1 MAGGDGKLGF
11 ISCMALVTGAC
22 IGSAIFSLSGLTI
35 FFAGASAILSWI
47 IAAVVFSLYGMLVA
61 ELAVRYPD
69 SGGIFIFP
77 KRAFSGRSGAFAGF
91 LSGWGYIMSNI
102 VAIGFS
108 AMYIGRYFI
117 AGLSGQLSVPIEEVI
132 CNGGHFSSTVSALA
146 VAAAFVLLIR
156 GGRRS
161 QTVQNVLVLVLIATI
176 AVFCSAAFTGGHFHT
191 EYFSN
196 FFGAGIMGGSGFLS
210 AVPIALVA
218 YGGAIVVPFLAS
230 EIRQPR
236 RNIPRSLL
244 YGLLVVAV
252 IYVAL
257 VVSILGVLPFEALE
271 GSETSRL
278 IPLFASIIEGH
289 LSSCGWLI
297 PIVAL
302 SGIIALFT
310 TVIMLLRV
318 NCRAVQAMAAEGC
331 LPSVFYSENRAGVPW
346 LSLVLMSA
354 VTALMC
360 FFPEITSGLILM
372 GAVLNVVSMTI
383 TSISLLVSRKK
394 YHSYNGY
401 RAPLGAALPIIVI
414 AVFWLCYMP
423 DIIGGNGELWLFFA
437 IVYASGLVCRLLMG
451 GKDKRMLGGV
461 VVHGKGHGHLHGMP
475 TANLEP
481 YAGEKL
487 PEQGV
492 WAVNVYVCGGKYKG
506 VTNVG
511 LRPSDDNSTIPTV
524 ETHIIGFNRDIYGA
538 AMSLEF
544 VKYIRETRTFA
555 NLDEL
560 KLQIEKDIQIS
571 KTDS

>member
-1 MAGGDGKLGF
+1 MNGGEGKLGF
-11 ISCMALVTGAC
+11 VSCVALVVGAC
-22 IGSAIFSLSGLTI
+22 VGSAIFSLSGLTI

-77 KRAFSGRSGAFAGF
+77 KRAFAGRSGAFAGF
-91 LSGWGYIMSNI
+91 ISGWGYIMSNI

-117 AGLSGQLSVPIEEVI
+117 AGISRMLSIPIEDVI
-132 CNGGHFSSTVSALA
+132 CNGGHFSSSVSALA
-146 VAAAFVLLIR
+146 VVIGLVLLVR
-156 GGRRS
+156 GGKRS
-161 QTVQNVLVLVLIATI
+161 QTVQNVLVILLLATI
-176 AVFCSAAFTGGHFHT
+176 AVFCAAAFTGGHFHSGS
-191 EYFSN
+191 FN
-196 FFGAGIMGGSGFLS
+196 DFFGAGILGGTGFLS

-230 EIRQPR
+230 EISKPH

-257 VVSILGVLPFEALE
+257 VVSILGTLPLDAVK

-289 LSSCGWLI
+289 LSSCGWLV

-318 NCRAVQAMAAEGC
+318 NARAVQAMAAEGC
-331 LPSVFYSENRAGVPW
+331 LPSVFYKENKAGIPY
-346 LSLVLMSA
+346 LSMLLMSA
-354 VTALMC
+354 VTAIMC
-360 FFPEITSGLILM
+360 FFPEITSRLILM

-383 TSISLLVSRKK
+383 TSVSLMVSRKR
-394 YHSYNGY
+394 YSSYNGY
-401 RAPLGAALPIIVI
+401 KAPLGAALPIIVI
-414 AVFWLCYMP
+414 AIFWLCYMP
-423 DIIGGNGELWLFFA
+423 DIIGGSGEIWLFSA
-437 IVYASGLVCRLLMG
+437 IVYASGLICRFLMK
-451 GKDKRMLGGV
+451 GKDRRMTGGV

-475 TANLEP
+475 TANLELHP
-481 YAGEKL
+481 GEEF

-492 WAVNVYVCGGKYKG
+492 WAVNVYVCGAKYKG
-506 VTNVG
+506 MTNVG
-511 LRPSDDNSTIPTV
+511 LRPSDDDSTTPTI
-524 ETHIIGFNRDIYGA
+524 ETYIIGFNKDIYGV

-555 NLDEL
+555 SLDEL
-560 KLQIEKDIQIS
+560 KLQIDKDMMSVI
-571 KTDS
+571 